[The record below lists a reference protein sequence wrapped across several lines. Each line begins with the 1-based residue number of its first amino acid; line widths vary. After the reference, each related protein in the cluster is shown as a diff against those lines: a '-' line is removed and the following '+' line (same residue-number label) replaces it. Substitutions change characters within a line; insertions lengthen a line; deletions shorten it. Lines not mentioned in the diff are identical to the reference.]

1 MSGKFS
7 FKKNTNCR
15 ICNND
20 ILKTY
25 LDLGDQPPSNSFIKK
40 DELYNEEFFSLKI
53 QLCESCGLSQ
63 LDTIVAPSDIFDDYM
78 YLSSTSKALVNHY
91 KEMTKKIVKLFDPQN
106 NDLIVDI
113 GSNDGITLDTYE
125 KNKFKLLGIEPS
137 SAAKI
142 SSKKGIDTE
151 NSFFTYDFSEKLVSK
166 YGYAKIIT
174 TTNVFAH
181 IEDIRNF
188 TKGIKKFLDQQGVFV
203 IEFPYLR
210 NMLEDKLFDIIYHEH
225 LSYLSILPLCKL
237 FSDFEL
243 KIFDIEK
250 VDIGASGPALRI
262 FVSHLKSNYHVQN
275 TVNDFVDYEEKHQFK
290 SLSTYENFA
299 KEVFKIRDNIENLIL
314 DLSNDKKKIGAF
326 GAPAKGNTMLNF
338 LKKSN
343 SKIIAVADNTPTK
356 IGKLTPGT
364 HIPIVS
370 DDEFNKMQIDYALLL
385 SWNYVDFFIKNTEYI
400 KNNGKFIVP
409 LPQLKLCPNE

>member
-25 LDLGDQPPSNSFIKK
+25 LDLGDQPPSNSFVKK
-40 DELYNEEFFSLKI
+40 DELHNEEFFSLKV

-91 KEMTKKIVKLFDPQN
+91 KEMTKKIVRLFKPQK

-113 GSNDGITLDTYE
+113 GSNDGITLETYE

-142 SSKKGIDTE
+142 SSKKGINTE

-262 FVSHLKSNYHVQN
+262 FVSHLNSNYHVQN
-275 TVNDFVDYEEKHQFK
+275 IVNDFVDYEKEHQFK

-299 KEVFKIRDNIENLIL
+299 KEVFKIRDNIENLIS

-356 IGKLTPGT
+356 VGKLTPGT

-370 DDEFNKMQIDYALLL
+370 DDEFNKMEIDYALLL

-409 LPQLKLCPNE
+409 LPQLKILPE

>member
-1 MSGKFS
+1 MSNNFS
-7 FKKNTNCR
+7 SKKNINCR

-40 DELYNEEFFSLKI
+40 NELDKEENFSLKI
-53 QLCESCGLSQ
+53 QLCEKCGLSQ

-78 YLSSTSKALVNHY
+78 YLSSTSKALVDHY
-91 KEMTKKIVKLFDPQN
+91 SQMTKKIVKLFKPQDK
-106 NDLIVDI
+106 DLIVDI
-113 GSNDGITLDTYE
+113 GSNDGITLDTYD

-142 SSKKGIDTE
+142 SSDKGINTE
-151 NSFFTYDFSEKLVSK
+151 NSFFTYDFSEKLIKK

-181 IEDIRNF
+181 IDDIRNF
-188 TKGIKKFLDQQGVFV
+188 TKGVKNFLDKQGVFI

-225 LSYLSILPLCKL
+225 LSYLSILPLQKL
-237 FSDFEL
+237 FADFEL
-243 KIFDIEK
+243 KIFNIEE
-250 VDIGASGPALRI
+250 VEIGASGPGLRI
-262 FVSHLKSNYHVQN
+262 FVSHLNA
-275 TVNDFVDYEEKHQFK
+275 DFRIENIVDNLVEYEEKNKFQ
-290 SLSTYENFA
+290 SIETYQNFA
-299 KEVFKIRDNIENLIL
+299 KEVFLIKDEIEKLIL
-314 DLSNDKKKIGAF
+314 DLSEKKKKIGAF

-364 HIPIVS
+364 HIPIVP
-370 DDEFNKMQIDYALLL
+370 DKDFNKMEIDYALLL
-385 SWNYVDFFIKNTEYI
+385 SWNYVDFFVKNTEYI

-409 LPQLKLCPNE
+409 LPKLKILP